1 MQIPTRA
8 KNPLT
13 VPVKG
18 FQLVQK
24 GQCPFWTKEIS
35 LRTARPNGL
44 LSPFGHTLSAQ
55 SIFRDVH
62 AAAKNELDLI
72 RGLRAAN
79 SARLLGNPKKSLDRA
94 GQGIFQLLQVL
105 QALLAYRYLRMPSVA
120 TEASAVRVT
129 VNFTVLASLNLS
141 SQHRNFST
149 AVKSSLCTILQR
161 LST

>member
-1 MQIPTRA
+1 MTAAAHFFDRLSRLSKKQAFLR
-8 KNPLT
+8 LR
-13 VPVKG
+13 KG
-18 FQLVQK
+18 R
-24 GQCPFWTKEIS
+24 S
-35 LRTARPNGL
+35 LRKKP
-44 LSPFGHTLSAQ
+44 
-55 SIFRDVH
+55 
-62 AAAKNELDLI
+62 I
-72 RGLRAAN
+72 RGVFRFQSPHFQNFYESYENACLACQKRAPPFFDK
-79 SARLLGNPKKSLDRA
+79 LKSLDRA
-94 GQGIFQLLQVL
+94 GQGIFQLL